1 MRIGIDIDD
10 TITNSYKEIFEQ
22 IGKYYN
28 VNSYYLIEEGYK
40 YEDVSRDNENFPN
53 YINFCRTV
61 VENLLKT
68 VSIKHG
74 AKEIIKKLQDE
85 GNEIILITA
94 RDYEEFSA
102 PYDITRQFLK
112 DNNISYN
119 KLYIGIKEKGRFCRE
134 NNIDVL
140 IDDSITHCRS
150 AKENNIPHL
159 LLDNTFNRD
168 VQGLD
173 RVYGW
178 YDTYN
183 ALQNLKNAKTQES

>member
-10 TITNSYKEIFEQ
+10 TITNSYQEIFEQ

-40 YEDVSRDNENFPN
+40 YEDVSKDENNFPG
-53 YINFCRTV
+53 YINFCRTI
-61 VENLLKT
+61 VEDLLKT
-68 VSIKHG
+68 VSVKHG
-74 AKEIIKKLQDE
+74 AKEMIKKLHDE
-85 GNEIILITA
+85 GNEIVLITA
-94 RDYEEFSA
+94 RDYEEFSN
-102 PYDITRQFLK
+102 PYDLTRQFLK
-112 DNNISYN
+112 ENGIYYD
-119 KLYIGIKEKGRFCRE
+119 KLYVGIKQKGRFCKA

-140 IDDSITHCRS
+140 VDDSVTHCTS

-168 VQGLD
+168 ARELD

-178 YDTYN
+178 YDAYN
-183 ALQNLKNAKTQES
+183 ALQNLKQTQMQES